1 MNNHK
6 FRVGQIVGFSSQP
19 RQDAPVLT
27 RDFKVL
33 QLLRH
38 SSGECAYRVKTIT
51 EAFARI
57 AKEGEICLARSGF
70 RLCQGNFGLDGA
82 TLPPKG

>member
-6 FRVGQIVGFSSQP
+6 FRVGQIVGFSSPP
-19 RQDAPVLT
+19 RQDAPMLT

-57 AKEGEICLARSGF
+57 AAKVIAAGRRVATSEINLAIELLVAEAKRGV
-70 RLCQGNFGLDGA
+70 
-82 TLPPKG
+82 